1 MDILISSNLER
12 MIYSLVG
19 RDDVKTKELME
30 QLTKKGKYS
39 IDDNEKMKLSD
50 FVGKYATEEQ
60 TSEIIKYVYDKS
72 EYLIDTHTAVAAYAA
87 YEYKRETLDEHPMM
101 IVSTASPYKFTRS
114 VMNSLDLSYDKM
126 TDFELVDEMKKV
138 SEVDIPNAIEEIRK
152 AKVLHKTVCGKNDM
166 EKVVKDI
173 LNIK

>member
-1 MDILISSNLER
+1 MQYKDKEKGKNKSQRN
-12 MIYSLVG
+12 
-19 RDDVKTKELME
+19 KELASIKNLL
-30 QLTKKGKYS
+30 QKGN
-39 IDDNEKMKLSD
+39 IPT
-50 FVGKYATEEQ
+50 A